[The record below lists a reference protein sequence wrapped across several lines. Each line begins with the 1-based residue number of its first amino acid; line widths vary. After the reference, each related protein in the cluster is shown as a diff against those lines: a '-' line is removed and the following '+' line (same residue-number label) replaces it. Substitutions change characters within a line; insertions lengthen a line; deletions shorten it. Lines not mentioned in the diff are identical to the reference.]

1 MWQEER
7 QQKIRALLAAYGQV
21 SADRV
26 ADEFGVSRETI
37 RRDFVEMEA
46 AGELKRLRGGAVPV
60 TPEDPAFDVRIT
72 QRLKE
77 KRAIC
82 VKALSL
88 LSDGQTIFMDGG
100 STLSIMAEEIAG
112 RSGLR
117 DLTIITNSLEI
128 AMTIAE
134 KPDEPSR
141 GFRVVLLG
149 GDVKHDPVETFGPA
163 TIIEIQRF
171 RADVSIISPWG
182 IELRGGA
189 MDHYPHSAEVAR
201 AMVNNAAT
209 KIILADHSK
218 LGVAARTVFCPIEE
232 IDYLVVD
239 PKARENPAFNS
250 FATAIPGLIVAE

>member
-37 RRDFVEMEA
+37 RRDLVEMEA

-82 VKALSL
+82 VRALSL
-88 LSDGQTIFMDGG
+88 LQSGQTIFMDGG

-112 RSGLR
+112 KSGLR
-117 DLTIITNSLEI
+117 DLTIVTNSLEI
-128 AMTIAE
+128 AMTLAE

-149 GDVKHDPVETFGPA
+149 GDVKHDPVETYGPA
-163 TIIEIQRF
+163 TILEIQRF
-171 RADVSIISPWG
+171 RADVAIISPWG

-189 MDHYPHSAEVAR
+189 MDHYPHSTEVAR
-201 AMVNNAAT
+201 AMVMNAAT
-209 KIILADHSK
+209 RIILADPSK
-218 LGVAARTVFCPIEE
+218 VGVAARMVFCPTED

-239 PKARENPAFNS
+239 PKARENPAFAA
-250 FATAIPGLIVAE
+250 FAAAIPGLIVAE

>member
-37 RRDFVEMEA
+37 RRDLVEMEA

-77 KRAIC
+77 KRAIS
-82 VKALSL
+82 VRALSL
-88 LSDGQTIFMDGG
+88 LQSGQTIFMDGG

-112 RSGLR
+112 KSGLR
-117 DLTIITNSLEI
+117 DLTIVTNSLEI
-128 AMTIAE
+128 AMTLAE

-149 GDVKHDPVETFGPA
+149 GDVKHDPVETYGPA
-163 TIIEIQRF
+163 TILEIQRF
-171 RADVSIISPWG
+171 RADVAIISPWG

-189 MDHYPHSAEVAR
+189 MDHYPHSTEVAR
-201 AMVNNAAT
+201 AMVMNAAT
-209 KIILADHSK
+209 RIILADHSK
-218 LGVAARTVFCPIEE
+218 VGVAARMVFCPTED

-239 PKARENPAFNS
+239 PKARENPAFAA
-250 FATAIPGLIVAE
+250 FAAAIPGLIVAE